1 MNSFEKSVIAFLGKE
16 NEENSN
22 LENNQHIEWEASVT
36 KFDYFSSQMETFQIK
51 RVLTYGAI

>member
-1 MNSFEKSVIAFLGKE
+1 VKSVIAVLGKE
-16 NEENSN
+16 NEENSK

-36 KFDYFSSQMETFQIK
+36 KFDYFSSQMETLQIK